1 MEMTAGNAL
10 VEVLKSWDVKHIYGI
25 VGSSVNGLMAALY
38 QEKDSISYIQVRHES
53 AGAMAASGH
62 AKTTGQIGVCFGS
75 AAPGGTNLFN
85 GLYDAKM
92 DRVPMLALIGQSA
105 TENLNTNYF
114 QEMDEIPIYT
124 DVSVFN
130 KMVTTPDQIPHV
142 VDEAI
147 RTAYARSGV
156 AVVILPNNLVEKTI
170 DFVLG
175 KEVKSPPA
183 KPQFDINIDEV
194 DAVLN
199 LIKQAKK
206 PVFYGGLGLKG
217 ARDVVEAFATQF
229 SMPIVSS
236 AISIGVAVSH
246 DHPNY
251 MGSFG
256 RLGTKP
262 AYDVLQ
268 DADLILFVGSNHPFV
283 RVWPTDAK
291 IIQINN
297 RIEDIAKQAPVEMGI
312 LADGE
317 TFLRALMAK
326 TNPQEETDFLKSA
339 RISKANWN
347 RYLEEVAEDETHGL
361 SAEAVIKAIGKYSTP
376 DAYYGLDVGNNTMY
390 SVRMLPLNQ
399 GRQYSVSGI
408 FATLGVA
415 LPYSI
420 AAQLAQPERQVWSI
434 SGDGGVAMNIQEI
447 ITQVRYQLPIINII
461 LSNQS
466 YGFIQH
472 AQINSEFLYG
482 VDITD
487 VDWAMT
493 TRGMGAISYTVRTL
507 KELED
512 CMVEIMALQKE
523 GNKKPIVIDARTYY
537 SDPLDTSVVALDPN
551 YFTKDEI
558 EAYQKRYNFYN
569 QPSLSEILDSLN

>member
-10 VEVLKSWDVKHIYGI
+10 IEVLKSWEVKHIYGI
-25 VGSSVNGLMAALY
+25 VGSSVNGLMEALY
-38 QEKDSISYIQVRHES
+38 KDRNNINYIQVRHES

-92 DRVPMLALIGQSA
+92 DRVPILAIIGQSA
-105 TENLNTNYF
+105 TKNINTNFF
-114 QEMDEIPIYT
+114 QEMDEIPIYE

-130 KMVTTPDQIPHV
+130 KMVTTSDQIPHV
-142 VDEAI
+142 IDEAI

-156 AVVILPNNLVEKTI
+156 AVVILPNDLVEESV
-170 DFVLG
+170 DFTLG
-175 KEVKSPPA
+175 KEIKSPPT
-183 KPQFDINIDEV
+183 KLKLDIVTEEV

-199 LIKQAKK
+199 LIKQAHR
-206 PVFYGGLGLKG
+206 PVLYVGLGLKG
-217 ARDVVEAFATQF
+217 ARDIVESFSTQF

-236 AISIGVAVSH
+236 AISVGVSVSY

-262 AYDVLQ
+262 AFDVLQ
-268 DADLILFVGSNHPFV
+268 HADLILFVGSNHPFV
-283 RVWPTDAK
+283 RAWPTTAK

-297 RIEDIAKQAPVEMGI
+297 RIEDIAKQGPVEMGI
-312 LADGE
+312 VSDGE
-317 TFLRALMAK
+317 
-326 TNPQEETDFLKSA
+326 EFLKVLMNKSDYRKETNFLKA
-339 RISKANWN
+339 AKISKSNWDK
-347 RYLEEVAEDETHGL
+347 YLNKVAEDETLGL
-361 SAEAVIKAIGKYSTP
+361 SAEAVIKEIGKNSST

-390 SVRMLPLNQ
+390 SVRMLPLGQ
-399 GRQYSVSGI
+399 ERQYSVSGI

-420 AAQLAQPERQVWSI
+420 AAQLSQPNRQVWSI

-447 ITQVRYQLPIINII
+447 ITQVRYNLPIINII

-493 TRGMGAISYTVRTL
+493 ARGMGALSYTVRTIQ
-507 KELED
+507 ELRD
-512 CMVEIMALQKE
+512 CMKE
-523 GNKKPIVIDARTYY
+523 VMLLRQQGNLKPVVIDARVYY
-537 SDPLDTSVVALDPN
+537 SDPLDTSVVVLDQN
-551 YFTKDEI
+551 YFTKEEI
-558 EAYQKRYNFYN
+558 KEYKERYNFYN
-569 QPSLSEILDSLN
+569 NPSLSEILDLIQ

>member
-1 MEMTAGNAL
+1 MKMTAGNAI
-10 VEVLKSWDVKHIYGI
+10 VEVLKSWEVKHIYGI
-25 VGSSVNGLMAALY
+25 VGSSVNGLMSALY
-38 QEKDSISYIQVRHES
+38 QERDSIDYTQVRHES

-62 AKTTGQIGVCFGS
+62 AKTTGVIGVCFGS

-105 TENLNTNYF
+105 TQNLNTNYF

-130 KMVTTPDQIPHV
+130 KMVTTPEQIPHV

-156 AVVILPNNLVEKTI
+156 AVVILPNNLVEEMI
-170 DFVLG
+170 DFDLG
-175 KEVKSPPA
+175 KEKKLPPQN
-183 KPQFDINIDEV
+183 PQFDLNREEV
-194 DAVLN
+194 DAVLG
-199 LIKQAKK
+199 LIKEAKN
-206 PVFYGGLGLKG
+206 PVLYGGLGLKG
-217 ARDVVEAFATQF
+217 SRDIAEAFATHF
-229 SMPIVSS
+229 SMPIVTS
-236 AISIGVAVSH
+236 AISIGVAASY
-246 DHPNY
+246 DHPNF

-268 DADLILFVGSNHPFV
+268 EADLILFVGSNHPFV
-283 RVWPTDAK
+283 RVWPTNAK

-312 LADGE
+312 VADAG
-317 TFLRALMAK
+317 TFLNQLISRSDSVEETPFLKAARVSK
-326 TNPQEETDFLKSA
+326 TN
-339 RISKANWN
+339 WN
-347 RYLEEVAEDETHGL
+347 KYLNQLAEDETNGL
-361 SAEAVIKAIGKYSTP
+361 SAEAVIKAVGEYSTS

-390 SVRMLPLNQ
+390 SVRMLPFNQ

-420 AAQLAQPERQVWSI
+420 AAQLTRPERQVWSI

-447 ITQVRYQLPIINII
+447 ITQVRYKLPIINIV

-493 TRGMGAISYTVRTL
+493 SRGMGALAYTVSTK
-507 KELED
+507 KELYG
-512 CMVEIMALQKE
+512 CMEEIMELQKS
-523 GNKKPIVIDARTYY
+523 GNTKPIVIDARIYY
-537 SDPLDTSVVALDPN
+537 SDPLDTSIVALDPRH
-551 YFTKDEI
+551 FDEKQI
-558 EAYQKRYNFYN
+558 KEYQDRYKFYN
-569 QPSLSEILDSLN
+569 QPSLHEILESL